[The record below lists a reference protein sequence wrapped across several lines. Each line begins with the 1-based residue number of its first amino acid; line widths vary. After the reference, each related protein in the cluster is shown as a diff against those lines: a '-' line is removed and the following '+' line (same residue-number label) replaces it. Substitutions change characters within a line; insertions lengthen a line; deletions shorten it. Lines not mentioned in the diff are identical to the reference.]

1 MSSTATLIGSISTTP
16 HFSSSNTTTRTR
28 FRTRTRTFSSTPQS
42 LNHSFFR
49 LTNAPSKRASSTPF
63 HGFKRFSPVME
74 WQDCTVKTEVDVPVS
89 VAYACYSDR
98 EAIPNWMP
106 FISSVK
112 ILPDKPDLSRWSLN
126 YKAFGRDIEFSWLAR
141 NMQERSLPIPN
152 QKIHWRSLEGL
163 PNRGA
168 VRFYPKGT
176 SSCVIEL
183 TVSYEVPQLLAPV
196 ASALQPFLANL
207 LERAIYASPVPSKR
221 EEAWNVLTDFS
232 RNYLGPLLAIGDFN
246 EILLSSEVKGGNF
259 VSRRAERFGALLDEC
274 GLIDFGANGSLYTWF
289 RHMQGN
295 RFISKR
301 LDRAVATDAWCFR
314 FPESYVEN
322 LVRMHS
328 DHCPIMIRCQG
339 VLGTRVDPIL
349 FVAFLSSS
357 QWVMEC
363 SGNSFGSSVIKME
376 LWSIWR
382 GLAWAWEVGLKLVVC
397 ETDCASAFELV
408 TSWQVPLWHLEK
420 EVIQL
425 IFDLKLRRDWDI
437 RFELI
442 PREANVVA
450 DRLAKMRSGGSG
462 ADEVHLWHQPPEVV
476 CPLLLL
482 RT

>member
-141 NMQERSLPIPN
+141 NMQPIPN

-176 SSCVIEL
+176 SSCVIE
-183 TVSYEVPQLLAPV
+183 
-196 ASALQPFLANL
+196 ALQPFLANL
-207 LERAIYASPVPSKR
+207 LERGLEQFA
-221 EEAWNVLTDFS
+221 
-232 RNYLGPLLAIGDFN
+232 
-246 EILLSSEVKGGNF
+246 
-259 VSRRAERFGALLDEC
+259 RFAKT
-274 GLIDFGANGSLYTWF
+274 YT
-289 RHMQGN
+289 
-295 RFISKR
+295 
-301 LDRAVATDAWCFR
+301 
-314 FPESYVEN
+314 
-322 LVRMHS
+322 
-328 DHCPIMIRCQG
+328 
-339 VLGTRVDPIL
+339 
-349 FVAFLSSS
+349 
-357 QWVMEC
+357 
-363 SGNSFGSSVIKME
+363 
-376 LWSIWR
+376 
-382 GLAWAWEVGLKLVVC
+382 
-397 ETDCASAFELV
+397 
-408 TSWQVPLWHLEK
+408 
-420 EVIQL
+420 
-425 IFDLKLRRDWDI
+425 
-437 RFELI
+437 
-442 PREANVVA
+442 
-450 DRLAKMRSGGSG
+450 
-462 ADEVHLWHQPPEVV
+462 
-476 CPLLLL
+476 
-482 RT
+482 